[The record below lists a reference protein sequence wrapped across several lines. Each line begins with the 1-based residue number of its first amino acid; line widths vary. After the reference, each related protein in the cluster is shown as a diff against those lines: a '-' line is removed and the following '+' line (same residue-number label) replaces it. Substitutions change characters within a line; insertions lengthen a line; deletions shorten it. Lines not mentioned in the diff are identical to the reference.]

1 MMNCCYSSMNTQS
14 SHCAMTAAAASSAR
28 IAVIMDTALLAVSI
42 LLISL
47 VRLLV
52 IGG

>member
-1 MMNCCYSSMNTQS
+1 MMNCYSSMNTQS
-14 SHCAMTAAAASSAR
+14 GHCAMSAAAVSSVR
-28 IAVIMDTALLAVSI
+28 LAVIMDTALCVVSI

-52 IGG
+52 FGI